1 MIPWTIVLFAGIVL
15 FGLFLRTYH
24 FRDWLYFYPDQARDL
39 ALTREVVEGHAS
51 WPLLGPI
58 AASTPFRL
66 GPMYYYFQIV
76 SGELFGVRPETMA
89 YPDLLFGTL
98 SIPLLF
104 VLLRRY
110 FTPKRALSLTLL
122 FAASYFAIRY
132 SRFAWNTNPI
142 PFFSMI
148 FFLALLEFLAEGKRT
163 KWRWAAALGIAIG
176 VGVQLHTVMLLL
188 LPATA
193 ISVAAYL
200 TWRKEFP
207 WGKAALVLI
216 LVLVLNAGQLTS
228 EFHTDFHNSR
238 YFFAALTV
246 RSPSGGNGFLRNAG
260 LDIACHAQAVTHLL
274 TSLDGKDY
282 CDTPDDLDPTTK
294 HHVDLVPYAVTMGS
308 LAFGLA
314 TLVLAYR
321 AGRVLSRF
329 ETDPRKR
336 QFLALT
342 ALYFGLSFLV
352 IFPVMDDNAPMRY
365 FLPTIFVPFIFL
377 GFILERI
384 EARFAANGKRIAVGI
399 VVLFVLINLVSVGV
413 EAASYAR
420 DGESRSNYVVLGEL
434 ERMRDYVLAHAGGQ
448 KDISYL
454 GEQKFY
460 QNYFKPFD
468 FVFGEKGATIARVKK
483 MGDIVPGKPLF
494 YIADEWENG
503 LVNDVPGHPVT
514 DHFHIGQVDLYML
527 KN

>member
-1 MIPWTIVLFAGIVL
+1 MILIGIVL

-39 ALTREVVEGHAS
+39 ALTREVVEGHVS

-58 AASTPFRL
+58 AASTPFRV
-66 GPMYYYFQIV
+66 GPMYYYFQII

-110 FTPKRALSLTLL
+110 FTPKRALSLALL
-122 FAASYFAIRY
+122 FAVSYFAIRY

-142 PFFSMI
+142 PFFSML

-163 KWRWAAALGIAIG
+163 KWRWAAALGISIG
-176 VGVQLHTVMLLL
+176 VGIQLHTVLLIL

-193 ISVAAYL
+193 LCVAGFL
-200 TWRKEFP
+200 VVKKQFP
-207 WGKAALVLI
+207 WGKMFLVV
-216 LVLVLNAGQLTS
+216 VLVLLLNAPQIES
-228 EFHTDFHNSR
+228 ELYTHFHNSR
-238 YFFAALTV
+238 YFFGALTA
-246 RSPSGGNGFLRNAG
+246 RSPSGGNGFLKNAS
-260 LDIACHAQAVTHLL
+260 LDIVCHAQAVTHLL
-274 TSLDGKDY
+274 TSIDGKDY

-294 HHVDLVPYAVTMGS
+294 HRVDLIPYVTTLGS
-308 LAFGLA
+308 VAFGL
-314 TLVLAYR
+314 LVLLVTYR
-321 AGRVLSRF
+321 VSRPWF
-329 ETDPRKR
+329 RSEADPRKR
-336 QFLALT
+336 QFLGLI

-377 GFILERI
+377 GLILDGL
-384 EARFAANGKRIAVGI
+384 EARYAAFGKRIAVGI
-399 VVLFVLINLVSVGV
+399 IASLVSVNLVAVGI
-413 EAASYAR
+413 EAAAYAR
-420 DGESRSNYVVLGEL
+420 GGESRSNYVVLGEL
-434 ERMRDYVLAHAGGQ
+434 ERMRDYVLAHAGRQ

-483 MGDIVPGKPLF
+483 MGDIAPGMPLF

-514 DHFHIGQVDLYML
+514 DHFHIGHVDLYML